1 MIRIICMLYFG
12 SDIKQSAAT
21 MLSVWFSQAILF
33 LCLFWEH
40 TGAALR
46 ATTMLRK
53 KMTIDSISHKRA
65 QISENV
71 CLEIET
77 IVPCA
82 SMSAGLGAVCN
93 SVSASPGGSR
103 NGRNSRSPP
112 PAAVIRPTRAYLTAM
127 GSRRPMGISVRRR
140 RPGSA
145 VDSVP
150 PRPEKEP
157 RLATAPPALARRR
170 HGI

>member
-1 MIRIICMLYFG
+1 
-12 SDIKQSAAT
+12 
-21 MLSVWFSQAILF
+21 
-33 LCLFWEH
+33 
-40 TGAALR
+40 
-46 ATTMLRK
+46 MLRK

-150 PRPEKEP
+150 HALKRNLASRRPRQLWRVAGAPPSRDLNKSDRP
-157 RLATAPPALARRR
+157 RAPVAANPSRAPPSRRCLSLWLDASRLA
-170 HGI
+170 G